1 MSTAREQAGFTL
13 VELMVAMVVSVVV
26 ALGIYAFAGIQ
37 HANAVVHG
45 RNVQVHR
52 SLEGAM
58 YTIARDLRMAGLG
71 FARRCTELRVFDA
84 GSGRLINPGAVDDPS
99 EAFRDPVTGEPYWV
113 LRDGLQAHWNSA
125 GAVDLVGSRSRSA
138 TPDSAADS
146 FDVILAQ
153 SGRLGS
159 SGAFVVAEPPSDTL
173 PEVVVQAS
181 ARLDNLDPGHLAQ
194 VQQLFVPGS
203 FLLVVEERPGRAA
216 ALRPEAQG
224 PCALLQVTGDV
235 RLDPGARDRWRIPID
250 GSISGFDADV
260 VTLMDFG
267 EGGQRSVIA
276 LGRLRWSRYEIDY
289 TVATQP
295 YLVRHDVIGY
305 REGIDPGGLGSGPD
319 YPECVAGQCVAPQLH
334 LPGGDELAPAIAV
347 GPMIEDLQVAV
358 GCDGYSR
365 GAALAAGLPLP
376 DLGFEE
382 DEPNTRID
390 ERPPGQ
396 GRERDEWL
404 GNARHEQWAPDCV
417 FYGTAQQHAEGW
429 AVAFG
434 SQEPPPAFR
443 MSPQAIRVTLVGAPR
458 TEEAAGGL
466 ADAWVLAI
474 EDRPPMPSVMG
485 RRQRLTLTEHFVP
498 KNLRWRDPSIR

>member
-1 MSTAREQAGFTL
+1 MSPVRTQAGFTL
-13 VELMVAMVVSVVV
+13 VELMVAMVVSAIVV
-26 ALGIYAFAGIQ
+26 LGIYAFSGIQ
-37 HANAVVHG
+37 HSNVVVHG
-45 RNVQVHR
+45 RSVRVQR
-52 SLEGAM
+52 ALEGAM
-58 YTIARDLRMAGLG
+58 HTMARDLRMAGLG

-84 GSGRLINPGAVDDPS
+84 NFGRLVNPGAAGDPS
-99 EAFRDPVTGEPYWV
+99 EAVRDPVTGEPYWV

-125 GAVDLVGSRSRSA
+125 GAVDLPGSRGRSS

-159 SGAFVVAEPPSDTL
+159 SGVFVVAEPLSDTL

-181 ARLDNLDPGHLAQ
+181 TRLDNLDPAHLVQ
-194 VQQLFVPGS
+194 IQQLFVPGS
-203 FLLVVEERPGRAA
+203 FILVVEERPGQVT
-216 ALRPEAQG
+216 ALRPEGQG

-235 RLDPGARDRWRIPID
+235 RPEPGARHRWRIPID

-260 VTLMDFG
+260 SRLMDFG
-267 EGGQRSVIA
+267 DGGQRSVIA
-276 LGRLRWSRYEIDY
+276 LGRVRWSRYEIDY

-295 YLVRHDVIGY
+295 YLVRHDIIGY
-305 REGIDPGGLGSGPD
+305 REGSDPDGLGSGPD
-319 YPECVAGQCVAPQLH
+319 YPECAAGQCVAPQLH
-334 LPGGDELAPAIAV
+334 LPGGGEPAPAIAV

-365 GAALAAGLPLP
+365 EGALAVGLPPP

-382 DEPNTRID
+382 AEPNTRID
-390 ERPPGQ
+390 ERLPGQ

-417 FYGTAQQHAEGW
+417 FYGTAQRHAAEW
-429 AVAFG
+429 AAVFG
-434 SQEPPPAFR
+434 SQQPPPAFR
-443 MSPQAIRVTLVGAPR
+443 MSPQAIRVTLVGALP

-466 ADAWVLAI
+466 ADARVLAI
-474 EDRPPMPSVMG
+474 EDRPPMSSVIG
-485 RRQRLTLTEHFVP
+485 RRERFTVTEHFVP